1 MGKHLELTP
10 RLRQIAAW
18 VRQGAHL
25 ADVGTDHAYLPVW
38 LTLQGRV
45 ASAIASDLRRGPLDR
60 AQETGRR
67 YGVGDRITFRLGN
80 GLAAVA
86 PEECDTIVIAGMGG
100 ENIAQILAGAP
111 WTADGR
117 HTLLL
122 QPQSR
127 AEALRRF
134 LAEHGFA
141 VVGHDH
147 LGHGRTARNPLE
159 FGWFADRDGWK
170 HVVKDV
176 RALRERVGAE
186 YPGLPCFL
194 LGHSMG
200 SFVVRGYLMF
210 WPGTVDGAILSG
222 TGQEPP
228 ATVAAGRALSALLIR
243 LKGPRAH
250 SPLLDAL
257 SVGRYNGQFKPV
269 RTSAD
274 WISRDTVVV
283 DAYRADP
290 LCRFLPTV
298 GMYHDMMVGLQLLA
312 KPANLARMDPDT
324 PVYFFAG
331 DRDPVGANGAGVK
344 KVAGWFRDAGV
355 KDLTVRLYPEGRH
368 EMLNEANR
376 DEVYRDVLS
385 WLERRLPA

>member
-1 MGKHLELTP
+1 MTEFTEFTFPSKDGIHKCNVSLWTP
-10 RLRQIAAW
+10 EGGPKAVVQIVHGVAEYAG
-18 VRQGAHL
+18 RYDHFARYL
-25 ADVGTDHAYLPVW
+25 AD
-38 LTLQGRV
+38 
-45 ASAIASDLRRGPLDR
+45 
-60 AQETGRR
+60 
-67 YGVGDRITFRLGN
+67 
-80 GLAAVA
+80 
-86 PEECDTIVIAGMGG
+86 
-100 ENIAQILAGAP
+100 
-111 WTADGR
+111 
-117 HTLLL
+117 
-122 QPQSR
+122 
-127 AEALRRF
+127 
-134 LAEHGFA
+134 HGF
-141 VVGHDH
+141 VVCGEDH
-147 LGHGRTARNPLE
+147 LGHGKTVDDGKYGY
-159 FGWFADRDGWK
+159 FGKKDGWTL
-170 HVVKDV
+170 VTSDV
-176 RALRERVGAE
+176 RKLRVLMGEK
-186 YPGLPCFL
+186 YPGLPYFL

-250 SPLLDAL
+250 SALLDAL

>member
-1 MGKHLELTP
+1 MVIKQEFTFPSSDGVHTVA
-10 RLRQIAAW
+10 AAW
-18 VRQGAHL
+18 WRPEGPPRGVVQLVHGISEHI
-25 ADVGTDHAYLPVW
+25 
-38 LTLQGRV
+38 GRYDSF
-45 ASAIASDLRRGPLDR
+45 A
-60 AQETGRR
+60 
-67 YGVGDRITFRLGN
+67 
-80 GLAAVA
+80 
-86 PEECDTIVIAGMGG
+86 
-100 ENIAQILAGAP
+100 
-111 WTADGR
+111 
-117 HTLLL
+117 
-122 QPQSR
+122 
-127 AEALRRF
+127 RF

-147 LGHGRTARNPLE
+147 LGHGRTARNPSE

-250 SPLLDAL
+250 SALLDAL

-283 DAYRADP
+283 DTYRADP

-355 KDLTVRLYPEGRH
+355 KDLIVRLYPEGRH

>member
-1 MGKHLELTP
+1 MTEFTEFTFPSKDGIHRCNVSLWTP
-10 RLRQIAAW
+10 EGGSKAVVQIVHGVAEYAG
-18 VRQGAHL
+18 RYDQFARYL
-25 ADVGTDHAYLPVW
+25 TDHGFV
-38 LTLQGRV
+38 V
-45 ASAIASDLRRGPLDR
+45 
-60 AQETGRR
+60 
-67 YGVGDRITFRLGN
+67 
-80 GLAAVA
+80 
-86 PEECDTIVIAGMGG
+86 CG
-100 ENIAQILAGAP
+100 E
-111 WTADGR
+111 
-117 HTLLL
+117 
-122 QPQSR
+122 
-127 AEALRRF
+127 
-134 LAEHGFA
+134 
-141 VVGHDH
+141 DH
-147 LGHGRTARNPLE
+147 LGHGKTVDDGKYGY
-159 FGWFADRDGWK
+159 FGKKDGWTL
-170 HVVKDV
+170 VTSDV
-176 RALRERVGAE
+176 RKLRVLMGEK
-186 YPGLPCFL
+186 YPGLPYFL

-250 SPLLDAL
+250 SALLDAL

>member
-1 MGKHLELTP
+1 MPELLEF
-10 RLRQIAAW
+10 R
-18 VRQGAHL
+18 
-25 ADVGTDHAYLPVW
+25 YS
-38 LTLQGRV
+38 
-45 ASAIASDLRRGPLDR
+45 SARSGHTIY
-60 AQETGRR
+60 AQELCPDAPPRAVIQIVHGVAEHMGR
-67 YGVGDRITFRLGN
+67 Y
-80 GLAAVA
+80 
-86 PEECDTIVIAGMGG
+86 EEV
-100 ENIAQILAGAP
+100 
-111 WTADGR
+111 
-117 HTLLL
+117 
-122 QPQSR
+122 S
-127 AEALRRF
+127 RF
-134 LAEHGFA
+134 LAAHGFL
-141 VVGHDH
+141 VCGEDH
-147 LGHGRTARNPLE
+147 LGHGKTVEDGSYGFFAPKG
-159 FGWFADRDGWK
+159 GWDL
-170 HVVKDV
+170 VVRDV
-176 RALRERVGAE
+176 RRLRELEGE
-186 YPGLPCFL
+186 KYPSLPYFL

-250 SPLLDAL
+250 SALLDAL

>member
-1 MGKHLELTP
+1 MVIKQEFTFPSSDGVHTVA
-10 RLRQIAAW
+10 AAW
-18 VRQGAHL
+18 WRPEGPPRVVVQLVHGISEHI
-25 ADVGTDHAYLPVW
+25 
-38 LTLQGRV
+38 GRYDSF
-45 ASAIASDLRRGPLDR
+45 A
-60 AQETGRR
+60 
-67 YGVGDRITFRLGN
+67 
-80 GLAAVA
+80 
-86 PEECDTIVIAGMGG
+86 
-100 ENIAQILAGAP
+100 
-111 WTADGR
+111 
-117 HTLLL
+117 
-122 QPQSR
+122 
-127 AEALRRF
+127 RF

-250 SPLLDAL
+250 SALLDAL